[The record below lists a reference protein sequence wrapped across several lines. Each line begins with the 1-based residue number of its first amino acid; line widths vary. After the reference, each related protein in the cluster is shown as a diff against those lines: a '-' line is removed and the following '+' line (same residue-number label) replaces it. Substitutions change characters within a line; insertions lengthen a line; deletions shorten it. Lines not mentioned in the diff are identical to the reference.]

1 MVVAARM
8 VDLLPG
14 THALRTSDKSTVY
27 RSKEP
32 RRMPFA
38 IFRTYV
44 SIAAAVVVASFA
56 GCVVTEAPMAQK
68 QFSDHVAMLLAGRDS
83 AVVEAGKL
91 TDFSW
96 KTLCF
101 ERDDSLVLKFD
112 QGGKKSVLRLP
123 YEAFFVDEGHVE
135 HSLEGGCVTPSDHI
149 LIKKK
154 YPGDHGSIEFQKAA
168 HGA

>member
-1 MVVAARM
+1 
-8 VDLLPG
+8 
-14 THALRTSDKSTVY
+14 
-27 RSKEP
+27 
-32 RRMPFA
+32 MPFA
-38 IFRTYV
+38 IFRPHA
-44 SIAAAVVVASFA
+44 SAATAVVVAIFA
-56 GCVVTEAPMAQK
+56 GCAMTEPPISKK
-68 QFSDHVAMLLAGRDS
+68 QFSEHVATLLAGKDS

>member
-1 MVVAARM
+1 
-8 VDLLPG
+8 
-14 THALRTSDKSTVY
+14 
-27 RSKEP
+27 
-32 RRMPFA
+32 MPFV
-38 IFRTYV
+38 IFRSHV
-44 SIAAAVVVASFA
+44 SIAAAVVVATFA
-56 GCVVTEAPMAQK
+56 GCAVTEAPMAQK
-68 QFSDHVAMLLAGRDS
+68 QVSDHVAMLLAGKDS

-91 TDFSW
+91 TDFQW
-96 KTLCF
+96 ATLCF

-154 YPGDHGSIEFQKAA
+154 YPGDHGPIEFQKAA

>member
-1 MVVAARM
+1 M

-32 RRMPFA
+32 RRMPLA
-38 IFRTYV
+38 IFRSHV
-44 SIAAAVVVASFA
+44 SIAAAVVVATFA
-56 GCVVTEAPMAQK
+56 GCAATEAPISQK
-68 QFSDHVAMLLAGRDS
+68 QFSDHVATLLAGKDS
-83 AVVEAGKL
+83 ALVEAGTL
-91 TDFSW
+91 TDFPW

-101 ERDDSLVLKFD
+101 ERDDSLVLRFD
-112 QGGKKSVLRLP
+112 QGGKRSVLQLR
-123 YEAFFVDEGHVE
+123 YEAFFVDEGQVE

-149 LIKKK
+149 LIKRK
-154 YPGDHGSIEFQKAA
+154 YPGDHGPIEFQKAA

>member
-1 MVVAARM
+1 
-8 VDLLPG
+8 
-14 THALRTSDKSTVY
+14 
-27 RSKEP
+27 
-32 RRMPFA
+32 MPFV
-38 IFRTYV
+38 IFRSHV
-44 SIAAAVVVASFA
+44 SIAAAVVVATFA

-68 QFSDHVAMLLAGRDS
+68 QFSYHVAMLLAGRDS

-91 TDFSW
+91 TDFQW
-96 KTLCF
+96 ATLCF

-154 YPGDHGSIEFQKAA
+154 YPGDHGPIEFQKAA

>member
-1 MVVAARM
+1 
-8 VDLLPG
+8 
-14 THALRTSDKSTVY
+14 
-27 RSKEP
+27 
-32 RRMPFA
+32 MPFA
-38 IFRTYV
+38 IFRPHV
-44 SIAAAVVVASFA
+44 SIAAAVVFATFA
-56 GCVVTEAPMAQK
+56 GCAVTEAPISQK
-68 QFSDHVAMLLAGRDS
+68 QFSDHVATLLAGKDS

-91 TDFSW
+91 TDFQW
-96 KTLCF
+96 ATLCF

-154 YPGDHGSIEFQKAA
+154 YSGDHGPIEFQKAA